1 MRRLVL
7 LRAKV
12 HDDDEGHHGKHHQH
26 QRAAR
31 RVLLLAFTAVQA
43 AGLQPRHGLQL
54 VGAAADFARMPV
66 HTYICARAV
75 STRR

>member
-31 RVLLLAFTAVQA
+31 RVLLLAFTAVQHPLAGWALA
-43 AGLQPRHGLQL
+43 AWLSQIS
-54 VGAAADFARMPV
+54 DFETPEHQICMQ
-66 HTYICARAV
+66 HLEFTYA
-75 STRR
+75 SK